1 MITKLRG
8 RSQITL
14 PNEILKKMKLNEGDA
29 LEITVE
35 DDRIIVKPVVIID
48 RTQAWFWTKEWQEK
62 EKEVEQDIKK
72 GKINHA
78 KDVKDLIT
86 KLET

>member
-14 PNEILKKMKLNEGDA
+14 PNEILKKMKLNEGDT

-35 DDRIIVKPVVIID
+35 DDRIIVKPVMIID
-48 RTQAWFWTKEWQEK
+48 RTQAWFWAKEWQEK

-72 GKINHA
+72 GRIHHV
-78 KDVKDLIT
+78 KDVKDLIK
-86 KLET
+86 KLES